1 MTEFFTYQICKTK
14 AIMWLVGAL
23 VQEKLQK
30 LLHEK
35 GKEIQLSRLV
45 HNCCKT
51 KTGAGYGY

>member
-1 MTEFFTYQICKTK
+1 
-14 AIMWLVGAL
+14 MWLVGAL